1 MTYLKKIKTIKV
13 VRWVVGILVL
23 VHLTASAILF
33 FFQDSIIFQ
42 GKVLPVNYI
51 FTYQRDS
58 SQAKLEEYFIRTEDG
73 ENLNALLFRTKLKS
87 KGLILYFHGNAD
99 YLQRWGK
106 YAVDFTKLGYDI
118 LMMDYRGYGKSTGKP
133 TERDLYKD
141 ALTVYRWSQDSIK
154 YSRLIIYG
162 RSLGSAVAS
171 NLSTVVTPDLLILE
185 TPFDELKGAV
195 YEPLKPFLYF
205 LPLHSSFS
213 NKQFL
218 SKVKCRKVL
227 IHGTKDQVVPISSA
241 LRLKPLLV
249 DGDEF
254 VIIEGGSHR
263 NLRDFESF
271 HTALAE
277 ALK

>member
-1 MTYLKKIKTIKV
+1 M
-13 VRWVVGILVL
+13 
-23 VHLTASAILF
+23 
-33 FFQDSIIFQ
+33 
-42 GKVLPVNYI
+42 NYI
-51 FTYQRDS
+51 FTFQRDS

-73 ENLNALLFRTKLKS
+73 EDLNALLFKTKLKS

-99 YLQRWGK
+99 NLQRWGK

-141 ALTVYRWSQDSIK
+141 ALTVFRWSEANLK
-154 YSRLIIYG
+154 YERLIFYG

-171 NLSTVVTPDLLILE
+171 NLATAVTPDLLILE

-195 YEPLKPFLYF
+195 YEPIRPLLYF
-205 LPLHSSFS
+205 LPLHSNFP
-213 NKQFL
+213 NKTFL
-218 SKVKCRKVL
+218 PKVSCRKVI

-241 LRLKPLLV
+241 LRLKPLLQE
-249 DGDEF
+249 GDQFE
-254 VIIEGGSHR
+254 IIEGGSHR

-271 HTALAE
+271 HKVLAE